1 MTELETGFCQKLIGV
16 LDDQGRAHYALPLTD
31 DPINLNPLL
40 ARQVEL
46 EFTGVI
52 NCIACGRNI
61 KKTYNQGYCYVC
73 MTTLAQCDMCILKPE
88 QCHFH
93 LGTCREPDWGE
104 QHCLQDHYVY
114 LSNAS
119 GVKVGITRAKNI
131 PGRWIDQG
139 ATQAMPIFK
148 VKSRRI
154 SGLLEVAIKAHVSDK
169 TNWRKMLSGPADPV
183 DLAVYRDQ
191 FVKDA
196 AEQIDSIRASFG
208 EDAIQQLDEPMIE
221 IEFPVLEYPV
231 KIASHNF
238 DKNPVVAG
246 KLMGIKGQYLIF
258 DNGVINM
265 RKFSGYQV
273 KLSSE

>member
-16 LDDQGRAHYALPLTD
+16 LDEQGHAHYALPLTD
-31 DPINLNPLL
+31 DPISLNPLIG
-40 ARQVEL
+40 RQVEL

-52 NCIACGRNI
+52 NCIACGRDI
-61 KKTYNQGYCYVC
+61 KKTYSQGYCFVC
-73 MTTLAQCDMCILKPE
+73 MTSLAQCDMCILKPE
-88 QCHFH
+88 QCHYH

-154 SGLLEVAIKAHVSDK
+154 SGLIEVAIKAHVSDK
-169 TNWRKMLSGPADPV
+169 TNWRKMLSGPAEPV
-183 DLAVYRDQ
+183 DLATYRDQ
-191 FVKDA
+191 FVQDA
-196 AEQIDSIRASFG
+196 AEQIESIRASFG
-208 EDAIQQLDEPMIE
+208 HDAIQQLDEPMIE

-238 DKNPVVAG
+238 DKNPVVSG

-273 KLSSE
+273 KLSAE